1 MILAGVAA
9 AALVVAALGVPGLVG
24 IWRWSVVVG
33 AAVSL
38 LLLGLYFHPWLSAG
52 VAIGVGL
59 LIAVLVFQW
68 PTNEA
73 LGI

>member
-9 AALVVAALGVPGLVG
+9 AALAVAALGVAGLVG
-24 IWRWSVVVG
+24 IRRWSVVVG

-38 LLLGLYFHPWLSAG
+38 LLLGLYFHPRLSAG